1 MKIGIISGSHRPNS
15 QSSKV
20 GRYIERTLMEQGL
33 CDSCWFY
40 ELAGNPLPL
49 WEEAVWDQENHH
61 WQDKLEPLR
70 QELHSCDAFVVISP
84 EWHGMVPA
92 GLKNFLLMWTAGGEL
107 AHKPALIVAVSASV
121 GGAYPVAELR
131 MSGYKNNRIC
141 FLPEHLIVRNVRSVF
156 NADAEDNDPKSQQYL
171 GERTLYCLQLLREY
185 ALALHRVRESGKASL
200 EVYGTG
206 M

>member
-20 GRYIERTLMEQGL
+20 GRYIEQTLTEQGL

-40 ELAGNPLPL
+40 DLAGNPLPL
-49 WEEAVWDQENHH
+49 WEESVWDPDHAQ
-61 WQDKLEPLR
+61 WQNMLEPLR
-70 QELHSCDAFVVISP
+70 EELHSCDAFVVISP

-92 GLKNFLLMWTAGGEL
+92 GLKNFLLMWTAAGEL
-107 AHKPALIVAVSASV
+107 AHKPALIVAVSAAV

-131 MSGYKNNRIC
+131 MSGYKNNRLC
-141 FLPEHLIVRNVRSVF
+141 FLPEHLIVRNVGSVF
-156 NADAEDNDPKSQQYL
+156 NADSADNDPKSQKYL
-171 GERTLYCLQLLREY
+171 TERTLYCLKLLREY
-185 ALALHRVRESGKASL
+185 GLALRQVRESGKASL
-200 EVYGTG
+200 AVYGTG

>member
-1 MKIGIISGSHRPNS
+1 MKIGIISGSHRPDS

-20 GRYIERTLMEQGL
+20 GRHIQHTLGQQGL
-33 CDSCWFY
+33 SDSSWFY
-40 ELAGNPLPL
+40 DLGGNPLPL
-49 WEEAVWDQENHH
+49 WEEGVWDQDNKK
-61 WQDKLEPLR
+61 WQQLLDPLR
-70 QELHSCDAFVVISP
+70 QELHSCDGFVVISP

-107 AHKPALIVAVSASV
+107 AHKPALIVTVSASV
-121 GGAYPVAELR
+121 GGSYPVAELR

-141 FLPEHLIVRNVRSVF
+141 FLPEHLIVRNVGSVF
-156 NADAEDNDPKSQQYL
+156 NADSKDNDPTSQQYL
-171 GERTLYCLQLLREY
+171 DQRLRYCLQLLREY
-185 ALALHRVRESGKASL
+185 ALALRQVRESGKASL